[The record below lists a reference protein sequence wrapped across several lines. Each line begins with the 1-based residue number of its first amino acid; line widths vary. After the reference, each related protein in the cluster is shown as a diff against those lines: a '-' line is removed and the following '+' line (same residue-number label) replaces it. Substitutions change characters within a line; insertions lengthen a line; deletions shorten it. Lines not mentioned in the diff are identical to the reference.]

1 MMAKGIKLILASTSP
16 RRREILELLKIPFE
30 VRPPKFVETSDGK
43 LSPEEEALLFAREK
57 ALSLKKEFPNSL
69 IIGCDTIVEIDGK
82 KLGKPRDEKEARAM
96 LQTLSG
102 RIHRVLTGLVVMDSQ
117 SGEFQEILSVAQ
129 VAMRSLSNQEIT
141 EYIASGEPMDKAGAY
156 AVQGIGRKLID
167 HVEGDYFTVVGLPL
181 RTVAQILSKLGVPIS
196 VDVEKI
202 YSSSGSQKLK
212 ASKYETK

>member
-1 MMAKGIKLILASTSP
+1 MMAKDTKLILASTSP

-102 RIHRVLTGLVVMDSQ
+102 RIHRVLTGLVVVDSQ
-117 SGEFQEILSVAQ
+117 SGEFQETLNVAQ
-129 VAMRSLSNQEIT
+129 VAMRSLSKQEIA

-167 HVEGDYFTVVGLPL
+167 HFEGDYFTVVGLPL
-181 RTVAQILSKLGVPIS
+181 RTVAQILSKFGVPIS
-196 VDVEKI
+196 VDVKKI

>member
-102 RIHRVLTGLVVMDSQ
+102 RIHRVLTGLVVVDSQ
-117 SGEFQEILSVAQ
+117 SGEFQETLNVAQ
-129 VAMRSLSNQEIT
+129 VAMRSLSKQEIA

-167 HVEGDYFTVVGLPL
+167 HFEGDYFTVVGLPL
-181 RTVAQILSKLGVPIS
+181 RTVAQILSKFGVPIS
-196 VDVEKI
+196 VDVKKI